1 MFIYYSKNN
10 LKNYQIFPTPSNPDD
25 YIVVEVG
32 SESELSGKELVV
44 VNDMPMLVPTR
55 PSECYE
61 WVDGQWVI
69 SDEKASELLAVA
81 KTKKLKEINHAAQ
94 EYVDG
99 IAKTYETPEFERDTW
114 LTQRAEAMA
123 WKQDPNNPTPT
134 LESIATNRGVPLDIL
149 REKAYQK
156 SVLFATLSSTIAGQ
170 RQKLE
175 DQLMSAQSVEEIEQI
190 SIQYNFTL
198 GGE

>member
-81 KTKKLKEINHAAQ
+81 KIKKLKEINHAAQ

-114 LTQRAEAMA
+114 LTQRAEAIA
-123 WKQDPNNPTPT
+123 WKQDPNSPTPT
-134 LESIATNRGVPLDIL
+134 LESIATNRGVPLDVL

>member
-1 MFIYYSKNN
+1 MFIYYRKNN
-10 LKNYQIFPTPSNPDD
+10 LKNYQIFPTPSNLDD

-32 SESELSGKELVV
+32 SESELNGKELVL
-44 VNDMPMLVPTR
+44 VNDTPILVPAR
-55 PSECYE
+55 PSECHE
-61 WVDGQWVI
+61 WVGGQWVI
-69 SDEKASELLAVA
+69 DDEKASESLAVA
-81 KTKKLKEINHAAQ
+81 KTKKLKEINDAAQ
-94 EYVDG
+94 AYVDG

-114 LTQRAEAMA
+114 LTQRAEAIA
-123 WKQDPNNPTPT
+123 WKQDPNSPTPT
-134 LESIATNRGVPLDIL
+134 LESIATNRGVPLDVL

-175 DQLMSAQSVEEIEQI
+175 DQLMAAQSIEEIEQI

>member
-81 KTKKLKEINHAAQ
+81 KIKKLKEINHAAQ

>member
-1 MFIYYSKNN
+1 MFIYYRKNN
-10 LKNYQIFPTPSNPDD
+10 LKNYQIFPTPSNLDD

-32 SESELSGKELVV
+32 SESELNGKELVL
-44 VNDMPMLVPTR
+44 VNDIPMLVSTR
-55 PSECYE
+55 PSEIHE

-69 SDEKASELLAVA
+69 NDEKASELLAVA
-81 KTKKLKEINHAAQ
+81 KTKKLKEINDAAQ
-94 EYVDG
+94 AYVDG

-114 LTQRAEAMA
+114 LTQRAEAIA

-134 LESIATNRGVPLDIL
+134 LESIAINRGVPLDIL

-175 DQLMSAQSVEEIEQI
+175 DRLMAAQSYEEIEQI

>member
-1 MFIYYSKNN
+1 MFIYYRKNN
-10 LKNYQIFPTPSNPDD
+10 LKNYQIFPTPSNLDD

-44 VNDMPMLVPTR
+44 VNDTPMLVPTR

-69 SDEKASELLAVA
+69 NDEKASELLAVA
-81 KTKKLKEINHAAQ
+81 KTKKLKEINDSAQ
-94 EYVDG
+94 AYVDG

-114 LTQRAEAMA
+114 LTQRAEAIA
-123 WKQDPNNPTPT
+123 WKQDPNNLTPT

-175 DQLMSAQSVEEIEQI
+175 DQLMSAQSIEEIEQI

>member
-1 MFIYYSKNN
+1 MFIYYRKNN
-10 LKNYQIFPTPSNPDD
+10 LKNYQIFPTPSNLDD

-32 SESELSGKELVV
+32 SESELNGKELVL
-44 VNDMPMLVPTR
+44 VNDIPMLVSTR
-55 PSECYE
+55 PSEIHE

-69 SDEKASELLAVA
+69 NDEKASELLAVA
-81 KTKKLKEINHAAQ
+81 KTKKLKEINDTAQ
-94 EYVDG
+94 AYVDG

-114 LTQRAEAMA
+114 LTQRAEAIA
-123 WKQDPNNPTPT
+123 WKQDSNSPTPT
-134 LESIATNRGVPLDIL
+134 LESIAINRGVPLDIL

-175 DQLMSAQSVEEIEQI
+175 DQLMSAQSIEEIEQI

>member
-1 MFIYYSKNN
+1 MFIYYRKSN

-81 KTKKLKEINHAAQ
+81 KTKKLKEINDAAQ
-94 EYVDG
+94 AYVDG

-123 WKQDPNNPTPT
+123 WKQDPSAPTPT
-134 LESIATNRGVPLDIL
+134 LESIAINRGVPLDIL

-175 DQLMSAQSVEEIEQI
+175 DRLMVAQSYEEIEQI
-190 SIQYNFTL
+190 NIQFHFST
-198 GGE
+198 GD

>member
-1 MFIYYSKNN
+1 MEVYF
-10 LKNYQIFPTPSNPDD
+10 LKSDLGQYQIFPTPNNFDD
-25 YIVVEVG
+25 YVVVEVD
-32 SESELSGKELVV
+32 SESELNGKELVL
-44 VNDMPMLVPTR
+44 VNDIPMLVPTR
-55 PSECYE
+55 PSECHE

-69 SDEKASELLAVA
+69 NDEKASELLAVA
-81 KTKKLKEINHAAQ
+81 KTNKLKEINDSAQ
-94 EYVDG
+94 AYVDG

-114 LTQRAEAMA
+114 LTQRAEAIA
-123 WKQDPNNPTPT
+123 WKQNPNSSTPT

-175 DQLMSAQSVEEIEQI
+175 DQLMAAQSIEEIEQI

>member
-1 MFIYYSKNN
+1 MKVYF
-10 LKNYQIFPTPSNPDD
+10 LKSDPYQYQIFPVPNNTDS
-25 YIVVEVG
+25 YYEI
-32 SESELSGKELVV
+32 ELEDVAELDGKELVV

-69 SDEKASELLAVA
+69 NDEKASELLAVA
-81 KTKKLKEINHAAQ
+81 KTKKLKEINDAAQ
-94 EYVDG
+94 AYVDG

-114 LTQRAEAMA
+114 LTQRAEAIA
-123 WKQDPNNPTPT
+123 WKQDPNSPTPT
-134 LESIATNRGVPLDIL
+134 LESIATNRGVPLDVL

-175 DQLMSAQSVEEIEQI
+175 DRLMVAQSHEEIEQI

>member
-1 MFIYYSKNN
+1 MQVYF
-10 LKNYQIFPTPSNPDD
+10 LKSDLGQYQIFPTPNNLDD
-25 YIVVEVG
+25 YLVVEVD
-32 SESELSGKELVV
+32 SESELNGKELVL
-44 VNDMPMLVPTR
+44 VNDIPMLVSTR
-55 PSECYE
+55 PSEIHE

-69 SDEKASELLAVA
+69 NDEKASELLAVA
-81 KTKKLKEINHAAQ
+81 KTKKLKEINDAAQ
-94 EYVDG
+94 AYVDG

-114 LTQRAEAMA
+114 LTQRAEAIA

-175 DQLMSAQSVEEIEQI
+175 DQLMSAQSIEEIEQI
-190 SIQYNFTL
+190 NIQFHFSI
-198 GGE
+198 GD